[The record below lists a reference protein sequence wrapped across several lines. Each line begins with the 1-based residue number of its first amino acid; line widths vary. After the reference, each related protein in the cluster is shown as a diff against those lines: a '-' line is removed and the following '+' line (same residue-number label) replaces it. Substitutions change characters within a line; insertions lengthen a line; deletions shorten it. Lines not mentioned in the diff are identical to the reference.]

1 MFIVGAVPDYLL
13 SMKKSKPKQK
23 GYKLTEPKDKKQ
35 SHKSYWSKVTGG
47 RMK

>member
-1 MFIVGAVPDYLL
+1 MFIVGAVPDSLL
-13 SMKKSKPKQK
+13 SMKKKPKQK
-23 GYKLTEPKDKKQ
+23 GYKLTEPKDKKP